1 MFSASRRPKLGHSDL
16 FSGGEEEL
24 AHRHLTAKLEVSS
37 SNGYDL
43 CPINYLKNQVVLGGL
58 N

>member
-1 MFSASRRPKLGHSDL
+1 MFSPSRSPKLGHSDL

-43 CPINYLKNQVVLGGL
+43 CLINYLNNCGPLEGL